1 MAKINPVQVEK
12 LLKGLDYPASK
23 KDIVKY
29 AEQHGAD
36 ENVREALQQLPG
48 QTFDS
53 PIDVSKAIGA
63 MDRGETGRGDTGR

>member
-23 KDIVKY
+23 KDIVQY

-36 ENVREALQQLPG
+36 EHTREALQQLPG

-63 MDRGETGRGDTGR
+63 LDRGKMGKSDTGR